1 MEEYADRVVEIIEND
16 CNDIQLEITFG
27 FNRELPAVCL
37 NIICISIHSFIHSFN
52 YEMIMIV
59 GSKGS
64 NRKED
69 DFLVRRSM

>member
-37 NIICISIHSFIHSFN
+37 NIICISIHSFIHSF
-52 YEMIMIV
+52 IQ
-59 GSKGS
+59 
-64 NRKED
+64 
-69 DFLVRRSM
+69 L

>member
-37 NIICISIHSFIHSFN
+37 NIICISIYSFIHST
-52 YEMIMIV
+52 M
-59 GSKGS
+59 K
-64 NRKED
+64 
-69 DFLVRRSM
+69 